1 MTQKLFYVEVT
12 KSAWVL
18 AEDSTQAR
26 TFEQA
31 IMDTEYLSTIEV
43 SEYDEQLLWSSG
55 CAGWD
60 KDCYVY
66 HKDQRNKDIKLGD
79 VLNVY

>member
-1 MTQKLFYVEVT
+1 MTKKLFYVEIT

-18 AEDSTQAR
+18 AESSTEAE
-26 TFEQA
+26 TFA
-31 IMDTEYLSTIEV
+31 DKIIDTEYPKDVDVFPYTEEYLKV
-43 SEYDEQLLWSSG
+43 S
-55 CAGWD
+55 GWD

-79 VLNVY
+79 VLK

>member
-1 MTQKLFYVEVT
+1 MTTKLYYVEVT

-18 AEDSTQAR
+18 AENEEESK
-26 TFEQA
+26 TFADDILHNEFV
-31 IMDTEYLSTIEV
+31 MDIDVFPYTEEYLKV
-43 SEYDEQLLWSSG
+43 S
-55 CAGWD
+55 GWD

-79 VLNVY
+79 VLND

>member
-18 AEDSTQAR
+18 AADEEEAE
-26 TFEQA
+26 TFADE
-31 IMDTEYLSTIEV
+31 IIKTEFVMDIDVFPYTEEYLKV
-43 SEYDEQLLWSSG
+43 S
-55 CAGWD
+55 GWD
-60 KDCYVY
+60 KNCYVY

-79 VLNVY
+79 VLK

>member
-18 AEDSTQAR
+18 ADDETQAR

-43 SEYDEQLLWSSG
+43 SDYDEKLLKSS
-55 CAGWD
+55 GWD
-60 KDCYVY
+60 KNCYVY

-79 VLNVY
+79 VLND

>member
-18 AEDSTQAR
+18 AADEEEAE
-26 TFEQA
+26 TFADKILE
-31 IMDTEYLSTIEV
+31 TEYLKEV
-43 SEYDEQLLWSSG
+43 DVFPYTEEYLKVS
-55 CAGWD
+55 GWD
-60 KDCYVY
+60 KNCYIY

-79 VLNVY
+79 VLK